1 MEVSIHELL
10 AAAREAVKSD
20 YIKGESILCE
30 IMVKRYTLEIIQQ
43 VKEVDKA
50 ISGTVK
56 TGQFTIVDYSQH
68 RTINY

>member
-1 MEVSIHELL
+1 
-10 AAAREAVKSD
+10 
-20 YIKGESILCE
+20 
-30 IMVKRYTLEIIQQ
+30 MVKRYTLEIIQQ

-56 TGQFTIVDYSQH
+56 TGQFTIVDYSQR

>member
-1 MEVSIHELL
+1 MLQQ
-10 AAAREAVKSD
+10 
-20 YIKGESILCE
+20 

-50 ISGTVK
+50 SSGTVK